1 MYYSLPYNVYYIW
14 GEAISDRYLKPRNG
28 WWYYQ
33 RRVPKKVAH
42 LDDRGLIQL
51 SLETQSIDVAR
62 LRRDAQ
68 AEADDALWHELRRTG
83 EPAAQGMRERYDRA
97 VARSKALGF
106 VYRDLDDLATAP
118 LSDIVARIEKLQAVN
133 AADSVRGKLDAE
145 ALLGGADKP
154 QTRVSEAM
162 EEHIATIGSLENQ
175 GKSPKQIKSWE
186 KVKRRATANFVRVV
200 GDMPMIDITRADA
213 VAYHDWWRRRV
224 VGVAKESQ
232 VSPSSANRDLG
243 NMRKLYAT
251 FFERLGEE
259 DRPNPFRRLK
269 FDDLKDKKRA
279 SFSVAWIRERF
290 LVADAWNG
298 LSADAALLLLSLI
311 ETGCRP
317 SEVANI
323 RPENIRLTSNVP
335 HIAIEPVDG
344 RAIKTRTSRRVIPLV
359 GVSLACFRARPHGF
373 PRYHDKEDSLSATL
387 MKHLRR
393 KDLLPSDEHSVYSI
407 RHSFEDRMLE
417 GGLDADLRRR
427 LMGHKVERPDYGIGG
442 DLAFRAEQLEK
453 IALPFPDDLVDWLTA
468 HT

>member
-1 MYYSLPYNVYYIW
+1 LYYSLPYNVHYKW
-14 GEAISDRYLKPRNG
+14 CWAISDRYLKLRNG

-51 SLETQSIDVAR
+51 SLDTQSLDMAR

-68 AEADDALWHELRRTG
+68 ADADDALWQELKRTG
-83 EPAAQGMRERYDRA
+83 EPAAQGTRERYDRA

-106 VYRDLDDLATAP
+106 VYRDLEDLATAP
-118 LSDIVARIEKLQAVN
+118 LSDIVTRIEKLQAVN
-133 AADSVRGKLDAE
+133 AADSLRGKLDAE
-145 ALLGGADKP
+145 ALFGGADKP

-162 EEHIATIGSLENQ
+162 EEHIDTIGSLENR

-186 KVKRRATANFVRVV
+186 KVKRRASANFVRVV
-200 GDMPMIDITRADA
+200 GDIPMIDITRANA
-213 VAYHDWWRRRV
+213 VTYFNWWRRRV
-224 VGVAKESQ
+224 VGVVDEPK
-232 VSPSSANRDLG
+232 VSPNSANRDLG
-243 NMRKLYAT
+243 NMRKLYKT
-251 FFERLGEE
+251 YFELLGEE
-259 DRPNPFRRLK
+259 ERPNPFRGLR
-269 FDDLKDKKRA
+269 FDDPKDKKRA
-279 SFSVAWIRERF
+279 SFSVAWIHERF
-290 LVADAWNG
+290 LVTDAWNG
-298 LSADAALLLLSLI
+298 LNADAALLLLSLI

-323 RPENIRLTSNVP
+323 LPANIRLTSNVP
-335 HIAIEPVDG
+335 HIVIEPVEG
-344 RAIKTRTSRRVIPLV
+344 RAIKTRTSRRTIPLV
-359 GVSLACFRARPHGF
+359 GVSLAAFRARPGGF

-427 LMGHKVERPDYGIGG
+427 LMGHKVERPDYGVGG
-442 DLAFRAEQLEK
+442 DLAFRAEQLQK
-453 IALPFPDDLVDWLTA
+453 IALPFPDDLVARLA
-468 HT
+468 A